1 MVSIFENY
9 PELINGLSDVSLL
22 KKYKDLINLVFDRL
36 FPEPLLL
43 NEIKAASVPFC
54 FTSFKFTECF
64 ENIIKIQM
72 KTTH

>member
-54 FTSFKFTECF
+54 FTSFKFT
-64 ENIIKIQM
+64 
-72 KTTH
+72 